1 MFNRKQSI
9 HLARAAEAINH
20 KKDNFEI
27 VKYGYTYNHDPE
39 NTYWFCI
46 QAKDKQNNF
55 ISFDE
60 DKLLLKD
67 GTSLLVSQNYVGH
80 KFISELKELNQK
92 LDLFITK
99 INKKTLTFS
108 VTNFDAFRTKQLKN
122 KVDYT
127 SRNYASVVSLAYIIT
142 DYIYDSVNSK
152 TNLSRTQV
160 FHYLMPLFN
169 ERYQYQALVHKLY
182 NVNQAPVPIGK
193 VDPLVDTALFN
204 YGFNFSQYDYQH
216 QVELT
221 TTSTHQ
227 VADYIVKIWQ
237 DNCDFVQQ
245 LLLDFNYDLIVPL
258 NELINNNKI
267 ELFEQ
272 YILDLYQK
280 KLSNQ
285 RNLQIKDMLK
295 TNPSV

>member
-9 HLARAAEAINH
+9 HLARAAKAINH
-20 KKDNFEI
+20 KKDDFEI

-46 QAKDKQNNF
+46 QARDKQNNF
-55 ISFDE
+55 ISFDK
-60 DKLLLKD
+60 DNLLLKD
-67 GTSLLVSQNYVGH
+67 GTKLVISQDYAGN
-80 KFISELKELNQK
+80 KLINELKELSQK

-99 INKKTLTFS
+99 IDKRTLTFS
-108 VTNFDAFRTKQLKN
+108 VTNFDAFKTKQLKKDVN
-122 KVDYT
+122 HA
-127 SRNYASVVSLAYIIT
+127 SRNYASVISLAYIIT
-142 DYIYDSVNSK
+142 DYIYNSINNK
-152 TNLSRTQV
+152 TSLSRTQI
-160 FHYLMPLFN
+160 FHYLTPLFN

-204 YGFNFSQYDYQH
+204 YGFNFNQYDYQH

-237 DNCDFVQQ
+237 DNCDFMQQ

-258 NELINNNKI
+258 NELINNNQS

-272 YILDLYQK
+272 YLLDLYQK

-285 RNLQIKDMLK
+285 RNLQIEDMLR
-295 TNPSV
+295 TNPNI